1 MIRRLTDA
9 PITLVAV
16 HAHPDDETL
25 ATGLALARHALAGSE
40 VHVITATLGEE
51 GEVITPELAHLE
63 GTPELGPHRHA
74 ELSGA
79 MRTLGVQHEYLG
91 AALRQADGDGDLDGG
106 GDDVAFAA
114 PRWRDS
120 GMAGSKA
127 AQHPRAF
134 AAADLDETAIVLVS
148 RLRGIKP
155 DVLITYDP
163 QGGYRHP
170 DHIQTHRVAVA
181 AVRLLDP
188 EVRPTMY
195 VAATPLSWAQE
206 DRAWLRDNVPA
217 GSGLSV
223 PSQDEAHPPS
233 VAPDEN
239 VSVHI
244 VDREAQVLRVAALRH
259 HQTQVTLYPQDGAD
273 GYFALSNDIAA
284 RLIGREG
291 YQEWDVDA

>member
-1 MIRRLTDA
+1 MTRGLGDA

-25 ATGLALARHALAGSE
+25 ATGLALAHHALAGSE
-40 VHVITATLGEE
+40 VHVITATLGQE

-63 GTPELGPHRHA
+63 GTDRLGLHRHG

-79 MRTLGVQHEYLG
+79 MRTLGVHHEYLG
-91 AALRQADGDGDLDGG
+91 ATGPADSEA
-106 GDDVAFAA
+106 DVAFAA

-120 GMAGSKA
+120 GMAGSPA

-134 AAADLDETAIVLVS
+134 ASADLDEAAHVLAR
-148 RLRGIKP
+148 RLREIKP

-170 DHIQTHRVAVA
+170 DHIQTHRVSVA
-181 AVRLLDP
+181 ALRLLDP
-188 EVRPTMY
+188 AERPRMY
-195 VAATPLSWAQE
+195 VAASPLSWAQE
-206 DRAWLRDNVPA
+206 DRAWLRSNVPA
-217 GSGLSV
+217 DSGLSI
-223 PSQDEAHPPS
+223 PAREDPHPPS
-233 VAPDEN
+233 VAPDDD
-239 VSVHI
+239 VSVRI

-259 HQTQVTLYPQDGAD
+259 HPTQVTLYPQDGAD
-273 GYFALSNDIAA
+273 GYFALSNDVAA

-291 YQEWDVDA
+291 YREWDSDD

>member
-1 MIRRLTDA
+1 MPGEPMTRGLGDA
-9 PITLVAV
+9 PITVVAV

-25 ATGLALARHALAGSE
+25 ATGLALAHHALAGSE

-63 GTPELGPHRHA
+63 GTEALGPHRHR
-74 ELSGA
+74 ELSAA
-79 MRTLGVQHEYLG
+79 MRTMGVHHEYLG
-91 AALRQADGDGDLDGG
+91 AAHVHEGDGDG
-106 GDDVAFAA
+106 AKFAA

-120 GMAGSKA
+120 GMAGSRA

-134 AAADLDETAIVLVS
+134 AAADLDEAAEILAS
-148 RLRGIKP
+148 RLREIKP
-155 DVLITYDP
+155 DALITYDP

-170 DHIQTHRVAVA
+170 DHIQTHRVSVA
-181 AVRLLDP
+181 ALRLLDP
-188 EVRPTMY
+188 EIRARMY
-195 VAATPLSWAQE
+195 VAATPLSWAEE
-206 DRAWLRDNVPA
+206 DRDWLRDNVPVD
-217 GSGLSV
+217 SGLSV
-223 PSQDEAHPPS
+223 ASQDEAHPPS

-239 VSVHI
+239 VNVQI

-259 HQTQVTLYPQDGAD
+259 HPTQVTLYPRDGAD